1 MQHYKV
7 YTLCTCNIMISVMV
21 GLKEQCLSTV
31 LVKQDNDMTNG
42 AHEFKDHTISDEKK
56 FIGY

>member
-1 MQHYKV
+1 
-7 YTLCTCNIMISVMV
+7 MISVMV

-42 AHEFKDHTISDEKK
+42 ADEFKDHTMSDE
-56 FIGY
+56 